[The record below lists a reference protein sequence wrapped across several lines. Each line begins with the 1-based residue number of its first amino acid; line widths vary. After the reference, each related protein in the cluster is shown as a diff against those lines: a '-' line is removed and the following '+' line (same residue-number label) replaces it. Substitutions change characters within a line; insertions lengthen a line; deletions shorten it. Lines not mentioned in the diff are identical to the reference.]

1 MVKESFA
8 AGRLSVI
15 GEELLGDEKKKN
27 KNETEFKDLR
37 CMYSF
42 THTLILLCIFMC
54 WYYSSIVTLY
64 VCA

>member
-15 GEELLGDEKKKN
+15 GEELLGDEKKNKK

-37 CMYSF
+37 CMYSL
-42 THTLILLCIFMC
+42 THSYIIVYFYVLVLL
-54 WYYSSIVTLY
+54 
-64 VCA
+64 